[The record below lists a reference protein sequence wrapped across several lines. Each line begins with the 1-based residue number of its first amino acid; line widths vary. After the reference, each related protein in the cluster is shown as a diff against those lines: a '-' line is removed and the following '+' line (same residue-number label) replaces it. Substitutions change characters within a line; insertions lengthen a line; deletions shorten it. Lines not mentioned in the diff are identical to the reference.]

1 MSDSETN
8 TLPLAEPGRIPALIA
23 RSFHG
28 LTWKRV
34 GVFCLIPAFGNIG
47 TVVEPLWAG
56 KGGIEAALRFLSFYG
71 HFFLG
76 FAPGLLAII
85 VADNWL
91 PRQIR
96 GRALLL
102 MAAFAFGAL
111 LGALLMYVAGYPAF
125 RESVGSMRVAAGLW
139 VGVGFVAAIAAIAYV
154 FVLRTDEAHSTMHQ
168 ERLDRIR
175 IDRELTE
182 ARLQVLQAQIEP
194 HFLFNTLAN
203 VRRLYQTD
211 PATGRAMLQHLSR
224 YLSAALPSMR
234 EPKSTLDRELALT
247 VAYLSVQQIRMEER
261 LAFAVD
267 VPDSLRMLAFPPMM
281 LVTLVENA
289 VRHGLGPLPAGGRV
303 EIAARADEGTLQVQV
318 ADTGRGLAKSSG
330 TGVGLANIRAR
341 LHSLHASHAR
351 LVLKQNSRGGVTA
364 TIEVPYAAGGA
375 NAGAA

>member
-1 MSDSETN
+1 MSAFGTN
-8 TLPLAEPGRIPALIA
+8 TLPFAERGRIHALLA
-23 RSFHG
+23 RSFQG
-28 LTWKRV
+28 LTWKRI
-34 GVFCLIPAFGNIG
+34 GVFCLIPALGNIG
-47 TVVEPLWAG
+47 AVVELLWQG
-56 KGGIEAALRFLSFYG
+56 KGGIEAALGFLTYYS

-76 FAPGLLAII
+76 FAPGLLAIL

-91 PRQIR
+91 PGQIR

-102 MAAFAFGAL
+102 MAAFALGAL
-111 LGALLMYVAGYPAF
+111 LGALLMYAAGFEGF
-125 RESVGSMRVAAGLW
+125 RETVGSLRVAAGLW
-139 VGVGFVAAIAAIAYV
+139 VGVGFVGAIAAISYV

-211 PATGRAMLQHLSR
+211 PAIGRAMLQHLSR
-224 YLSAALPSMR
+224 YLSAALPGMR
-234 EPKSTLDRELALT
+234 EPVSTLDRELALT
-247 VAYLSVQQIRMEER
+247 VAYLNVQQIRMEER

-267 VPDSLRMLAFPPMM
+267 VPDSLRMVAFPPMM

-289 VRHGLGPLPAGGRV
+289 VRHGLGPLPEGGRV
-303 EIAARADEGTLQVQV
+303 EISARADEGTLRVQV

-341 LHSLHASHAR
+341 LHSLYTSHAR

-364 TIEVPYAAGGA
+364 TIEVPYAAGANVGA
-375 NAGAA
+375 S